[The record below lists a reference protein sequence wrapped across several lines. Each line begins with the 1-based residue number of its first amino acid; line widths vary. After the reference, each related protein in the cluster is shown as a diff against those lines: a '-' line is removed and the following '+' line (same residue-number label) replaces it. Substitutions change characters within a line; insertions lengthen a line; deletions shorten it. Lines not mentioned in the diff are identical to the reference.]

1 MALELKQ
8 TLRLS
13 QQLVMTPQ
21 LQQAI
26 RLLQLSTLELCNVV
40 EQELVENPC
49 LEEAQEGEEVPS
61 NAADR
66 GEAEG
71 SGSEEQA
78 AGTDGSEAPADAPG
92 AQAEELEA
100 SGAGPEEL
108 SGLGQEESDLGGDSM
123 PEGGTA
129 APEPGDVVSD
139 VDWENYME
147 ARPHTSLGRADE
159 DRPSLE
165 DNLTRARSLAD
176 HLTWQLGFLEL
187 DETEQAV
194 GMLIIGNLKDDGYLD
209 EDLEVIAQEAGI
221 DLDRAEALLRR
232 IQEFDP
238 VGVAARSLS
247 ECLLVQVRVAKVDDP
262 LVLKIIQEHL
272 NLLQK
277 KDFRGIA
284 RREDVSPEEV
294 ARAARVISGFE
305 PRPGRQFAGEDP
317 IYITPD
323 IFVHKIGDE
332 FHVVLNEDGLPML
345 RVSSAYREV
354 LNRKGPDFKE
364 TRDYVREKLRS
375 AVWLIKSIHQRQ
387 RTIVRVTESIV
398 RFQHEFFG
406 RGTEHLR
413 PLNLRDV
420 AEDIGMHESTV
431 SRVTS
436 NKYVQT
442 SHGLFELKFFFNSS
456 IQKTDGGSIASES
469 VKEKIREII
478 RRENSSRPLSD
489 QQIAEVL
496 RMSSIHIARRTV
508 TKYREY
514 MRILP
519 STRRRKIS

>member
-8 TLRLS
+8 TVRLS

-26 RLLQLSTLELCNVV
+26 RLLQLSTLELRNVV

-49 LEEAQEGEEVPS
+49 LEETQEGEDVS
-61 NAADR
+61 TNS
-66 GEAEG
+66 GERNEEPG

-78 AGTDGSEAPADAPG
+78 AGSDGADPLA
-92 AQAEELEA
+92 EA
-100 SGAGPEEL
+100 SERQNEGPETF
-108 SGLGQEESDLGGDSM
+108 GDDAS

-159 DRPSLE
+159 DRPALE

-176 HLTWQLGFLEL
+176 HLAWQLGFLEL
-187 DETEQAV
+187 DDAEQAA

-209 EDLEVIAQEAGI
+209 EDLEVIAREAGL
-221 DLDRAEALLRR
+221 DLERAEALLAR

-238 VGVAARSLS
+238 VGVAARNLG
-247 ECLLVQVRVAKVDDP
+247 ECLLVQARVARMDDP
-262 LVLKIIQEHL
+262 LVLKIIREHL

-294 ARAARVISGFE
+294 AQAARVISGFE

-323 IFVHKIGDE
+323 IFVHKVADD

-354 LNRKGPDFKE
+354 LSRKGPDSKE

-442 SHGLFELKFFFNSS
+442 PHGLFELKFFFNSS

-478 RRENSSRPLSD
+478 RHEDSSRPLSD

-496 RMSSIHIARRTV
+496 RMSTIHIARRTV